1 MSDQMVAA
9 PASRTEFVLATVRRM
24 ILTGELA
31 PGQQLV
37 ETELAERFGVSKTPV
52 REALKTLAGSGLVTM
67 SQFKGASVRI
77 VDADMAYSVYDL
89 RLVLEPAALAR
100 AVRAGAGFDKAAA
113 ELEKAAQARS
123 DAERSMA
130 NRDFHRALYAGC
142 GNPLMV
148 QTLDGLRDQAAL
160 ITVAG
165 WGITAS
171 WRDEAA
177 EHAAILAAARK
188 SDAAQAAGLLQQ
200 HIQSFIDRVFAELPG

>member
-1 MSDQMVAA
+1 
-9 PASRTEFVLATVRRM
+9 VLATVRQM

-77 VDADMAYSVYDL
+77 VDATMAVAVYDL

-100 AVRAGAGFDKAAA
+100 SVRAGADFTKAGE
-113 ELEKAAQARS
+113 ELEKAAKARS
-123 DAERSMA
+123 DAERSML

-148 QTLDGLRDQAAL
+148 ETLDGLRDQAAL

-177 EHAAILAAARK
+177 EHAAIL
-188 SDAAQAAGLLQQ
+188 DAAQKADAEQAADLLRQ
-200 HIQSFIDRVFAELPG
+200 HILSFIDRVFADLPGEGS